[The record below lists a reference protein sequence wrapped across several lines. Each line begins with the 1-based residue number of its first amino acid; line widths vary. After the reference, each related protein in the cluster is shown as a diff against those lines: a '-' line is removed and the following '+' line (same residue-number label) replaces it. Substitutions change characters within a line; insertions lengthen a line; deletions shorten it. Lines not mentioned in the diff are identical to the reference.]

1 MADNYLENAREQYEK
16 KKALWLNKRK
26 YLGRRVKCEIEKPED
41 WSL

>member
-16 KKALWLNKRK
+16 KKALWQNKRK
-26 YLGRRVKCEIEKPED
+26 RLAPKIKREIEKPED

>member
-16 KKALWLNKRK
+16 RKASWLNKK
-26 YLGRRVKCEIEKPED
+26 KKLPKTVKREIEKPED

>member
-26 YLGRRVKCEIEKPED
+26 RLVPKIKREIEKPED